1 MNLATWI
8 AHDTYGNWFRP
19 YWFLIF
25 CGFAITIILSLVNF
39 RKRHIPTQ
47 GLYLGIFVISPI
59 ALLGAS
65 FFGKYDVKNP
75 IFFFTL
81 FAFWQPGISIHGGL
95 IFGLI
100 TGWVWFGFESRKHNI
115 SIWVYADLIVQNI
128 LLAQAIG
135 RWGNFFNHELS
146 GAAVA
151 REQLMWLPSFIR
163 DNLFKWYVPNPIPN
177 NFHPTDAV
185 GIGGGRVN
193 PTDFNNVQY
202 FQPIFLYESFANVLL
217 WILIV
222 FALPLIFRYS
232 YYWRFKKE
240 EPDFTKLSW
249 KGIWTKWYYDIK
261 PDPMIV
267 NNLSQE
273 ENLKKIYFKNRYK
286 MTKKQVIKTNFKY
299 QGARL
304 KQILKTD
311 GRKLEKVENPHRLK
325 ILRCGVQTG
334 MYIAC
339 YNIIRIVLETQRD
352 DHDLFIKNMRVIDY
366 VILSL
371 MIGIGLILILFA
383 QWIAVMKWR
392 KGGWLYEKQY

>member
-25 CGFAITIILSLVNF
+25 CGFAITIILSWVNF
-39 RKRHIPTQ
+39 CKRDIPTQ
-47 GLYLGIFVISPI
+47 GFYWGIFVITPI

-81 FAFWQPGISIHGGL
+81 FAFWEPGMSIHGGL

-100 TGWVWFGFESRKHNI
+100 TCWIWFGFESRKHNI
-115 SIWVYADLIVQNI
+115 SLWVYADLIVSNI

-135 RWGNFFNHELS
+135 RWGNFFNHELL
-146 GAAVA
+146 GAPIA

-163 DNLFKWYVPNPIPN
+163 DNLFKWYVPTPVPN
-177 NFHPTDAV
+177 NFHPTEAI
-185 GIGGGRVN
+185 GINGNPAN

-202 FQPIFLYESFANVLL
+202 FQPIFLYESLANILL
-217 WILIV
+217 WFLIV
-222 FALPLIFRYS
+222 IALPLILRYS

-240 EPDFTKLSW
+240 EPDFMQLSW
-249 KGIWTKWYYDIK
+249 KGVWAKWYYDIK
-261 PDPMIV
+261 PDPMLV
-267 NNLSQE
+267 NNLAQQV
-273 ENLKKIYFKNRYK
+273 NLKKVYFKNKHK
-286 MTKKQVIKTNFKY
+286 MTKKQVIKAHWEY
-299 QGARL
+299 YGSRL
-304 KQILKTD
+304 KQIFTAD
-311 GRKLEKVENPHRLK
+311 VRELEKIENPHRLK
-325 ILRCGVQTG
+325 ILRCGIKTG
-334 MYIAC
+334 MYIAG
-339 YNIIRIVLETQRD
+339 YNLIRIILETQRD
-352 DHDLFIKNMRVIDY
+352 DHDLFLKNMRTLDY

-371 MIGIGLILILFA
+371 MIVIGIILILFA
-383 QWIAVMKWR
+383 QWIAVIKWR